1 MNSDGSDF
9 KADAIV
15 GFINYPLHAVFS
27 QVDVYLNEKLI
38 TVASNTYPSKANI
51 EKLLCFNS
59 RAKKTQFSSELY
71 AKDTPGKNGCH

>member
-38 TVASNTYPSKANI
+38 TVASNTYPFKAYI
-51 EKLLCFNS
+51 EKLLCYNS
-59 RAKKTQFSSELY
+59 HAKKTQFSSELY